1 VSVPAR
7 NSIILLSKPGAVTF
21 SLTFAGNELEKLK
34 LPIESVEVARSKSIS
49 KMVAN
54 GIGDLVSSDFTK
66 PDRP

>member
-1 VSVPAR
+1 
-7 NSIILLSKPGAVTF
+7 VTF

-34 LPIESVEVARSKSIS
+34 LPTESVEVARSKSIS

-54 GIGDLVSSDFTK
+54 GIGDLVSSAFTK